1 MNISSDSKL
10 KVLED
15 ALWQSG
21 FMKKKYIGSC
31 SRPLAGEK
39 TAKGLLKQTSEEI
52 ADVDLDRSLMR
63 RMVLS
68 ALMACPSIVVCII
81 LFILPLGA
89 FWHYFLQVIL
99 FALTISAFVEVYL
112 LGKEI
117 REH

>member
-39 TAKGLLKQTSEEI
+39 TAKGLLKQTPEEAI
-52 ADVDLDRSLMR
+52 QSVVRQLLQNMR
-63 RMVLS
+63 RPARRTRSS
-68 ALMACPSIVVCII
+68 AKSHHFDC
-81 LFILPLGA
+81 
-89 FWHYFLQVIL
+89 
-99 FALTISAFVEVYL
+99 SAF
-112 LGKEI
+112 
-117 REH
+117 